1 MRKRYLPILEN
12 FINMKRFSIDKNIEF
27 NGSKKGS
34 TTLSPFINPWFIGII
49 PYSSPKSRILK
60 VKIYLPIRILS
71 KKWSVFSILFFWI
84 LNLIVQWIFN
94 SSLRTF
100 LALSLMTIILVSYAH
115 FPIRGGGR

>member
-12 FINMKRFSIDKNIEF
+12 FINMKRFSGAKNIEF

-34 TTLSPFINPWFIGII
+34 ATLSPLINPWFIGII

-71 KKWSVFSILFFWI
+71 KKWYVFSILFFWI

-115 FPIRGGGR
+115 FPIRGGG